1 MVQVQ
6 AWEPGARTGALGL
19 ADPGA
24 ADSAR
29 TGAKAARLAEAVAA
43 GLPALNGFVIPA
55 AEAAPTVEQWA
66 DIRAAWKTL
75 TNDGTVPVVVRSSS
89 IAEDGD
95 NSSMAGQF
103 TSILDVRGWD
113 QFTAAVDQVMA
124 SRMGSP
130 MAVLVQPFLRPTA
143 GGVLFGRDPV
153 TGDDHL
159 VVAAVEGG
167 PDQLVGGEV
176 EGSYHVLNHRGRVI
190 ERRAGSG
197 GIDLDERQCRALA
210 RLARTLAHRYGG
222 PQDIEWAWDDDRIV
236 LLQSRPIT
244 AAADVDV
251 PKRAPLLGP
260 GPIAET
266 FPDPLSRLEEDL
278 WLTPLAEGLAEAL
291 RLTGASSNKALT
303 RSPIATTVNGR
314 PVVDLALFG
323 LAPVKHRL
331 MARFD
336 PRPPARRV
344 VAAWRVGRLRTA
356 LPGLAHDLIATT
368 DRHMRDVPALDTLTD
383 AALLSLLTRTR
394 QGLRAVHGHE
404 VLMGLVLPDG
414 HGPSAAGT
422 ALDVLSEARRNGV
435 PDADV
440 IANEPVVLS
449 LVPPVIGTPNP
460 LPDVMGLRPLAF
472 TKAAAARDADPAVE
486 LREALRLRVRW
497 LQELTARAALELGR
511 RLHARGLVP
520 HPHDVAHLGIDELHD
535 AVLADRIPDD
545 ARTRSR
551 PSTPPLPAMFRL
563 TTAGRVVRQK
573 ASANGDRPSGV
584 GAGGG
589 RASGPVFTGE
599 GEPPTGSVLLVAA
612 LEPGLAAR
620 LSRVAAVVAE
630 TGSPLSH
637 LAILAREMGVPVVV
651 GAIDAR
657 ERFADGD
664 VVIVD
669 GDTGEVGAA

>member
-24 ADSAR
+24 SDPAR
-29 TGAKAARLAEAVAA
+29 TGAKAARLAEAVAS

-66 DIRAAWKTL
+66 DISAAWKHL
-75 TNDGTVPVVVRSSS
+75 SSDGALSVVVRSSS
-89 IAEDGD
+89 TAEDGD

-103 TSILDVRGWD
+103 TSILDVRGWT
-113 QFTAAVDQVMA
+113 QFTAAVDQVLA

-153 TGDDHL
+153 TGDEHL

-167 PDQLVGGEV
+167 PDRLVGGEV

-197 GIDLDERQCRALA
+197 GVDLDERQCRALA
-210 RLARTLAHRYGG
+210 KLARTLAHRYGG
-222 PQDIEWAWDDDRIV
+222 PQDVEWAWHDGHIV

-244 AAADVDV
+244 AAADIDV
-251 PKRAPLLGP
+251 PKRAPLLGA
-260 GPIAET
+260 GPVAET
-266 FPDPLSRLEEDL
+266 FPDPLSNLEQDL
-278 WLTPLAEGLAEAL
+278 WLEPLADGLKEAL
-291 RLTGASSNKALT
+291 RLTGASSAKALK
-303 RSPIATTVNGR
+303 RSPIATTVDGR

-344 VAAWRVGRLRTA
+344 VAAWRVGRLRSA
-356 LPGLAHDLIATT
+356 LPGLARDLIANS
-368 DRHMRDVPALDTLTD
+368 DALMRAVPAPEGLTD
-383 AALLSLLTRTR
+383 ASLLSLLSRTR
-394 QGLRAVHGHE
+394 QALRAVHGHE
-404 VLMGLVLPDG
+404 VLMGLVLPEG

-422 ALDVLSEARRNGV
+422 ALDVLGEARRNGV
-435 PDADV
+435 ADADL
-440 IANEPVVLS
+440 IASEPVVLS
-449 LVPPVIGTPNP
+449 LVPPVIGAANP
-460 LPDVMGLRPLAF
+460 LPDVTGLRPLAF
-472 TKAAAARDADPAVE
+472 TAIAAARDADPSVE

-497 LQELTARAALELGR
+497 LQELTVRAALELGQ
-511 RLHARGLVP
+511 RLHARALIP
-520 HPHDVAHLGIDELHD
+520 HPHDVAHLHLDELHD
-535 AVLADRIPDD
+535 AVLTDRMPED
-545 ARTRSR
+545 ARTRAR
-551 PSTPPLPAMFRL
+551 PTTPPLPPMFRL
-563 TTAGRVVRQK
+563 TTSGRIVRHK
-573 ASANGDRPSGV
+573 AASPNANGGGV

-589 RASGPVFTGE
+589 RASGRVFTGD
-599 GEPPTGSVLLVAA
+599 GEPPTGAVLIVAA

-620 LSRVAAVVAE
+620 LNRVAAVVAE

-651 GAIDAR
+651 GALDAR

-664 VVIVD
+664 IVIVD
-669 GDTGEVGAA
+669 GDTGEVAPA